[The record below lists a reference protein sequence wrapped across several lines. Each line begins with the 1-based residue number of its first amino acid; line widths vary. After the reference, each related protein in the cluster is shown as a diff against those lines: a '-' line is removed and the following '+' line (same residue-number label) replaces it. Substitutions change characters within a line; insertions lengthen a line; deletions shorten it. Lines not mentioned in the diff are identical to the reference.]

1 MVKAKDYLKNDIDA
15 NEHDR
20 LSHFTFRHTLEQRNS
35 ACIAVLHFTVI
46 TRSST
51 MPITQTPKLV

>member
-1 MVKAKDYLKNDIDA
+1 MAKGNDYLKKDIDA

-20 LSHFTFRHTLEQRNS
+20 LSHFTFRHTLDQRNS
-35 ACIAVLHFTVI
+35 ACIAELHFTVI

-51 MPITQTPKLV
+51 MPINQTPKVV